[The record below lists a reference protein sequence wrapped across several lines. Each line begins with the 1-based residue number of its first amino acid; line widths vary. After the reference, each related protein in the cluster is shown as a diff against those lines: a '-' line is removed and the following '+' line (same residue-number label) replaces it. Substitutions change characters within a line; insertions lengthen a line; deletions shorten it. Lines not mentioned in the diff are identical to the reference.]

1 MQGAWSED
9 GRKAPWVKS
18 REPLLERKGSGSQSP
33 HSSGEAANDR
43 GAKEGRKVNSEQEE
57 IWLHR
62 LPPVPERATRGKDS
76 LESCAENVRLSQGS
90 RQVWTVRM
98 LEALARGNEGRQW
111 HTLIDKVWSP
121 QALARAV
128 KTVTARKGAAG
139 VDGQTTK
146 AFAKRGA
153 EEIADITRLLREGR
167 YEPRPVKR
175 QWIEK
180 PGSKDLRPLGIPT
193 VRDRVVQSAL
203 LYVMEPIF
211 EIGFAEHSYGFR
223 PGRGA
228 RQAVERVESLLEAG
242 NTWVVD
248 ADIKGY
254 FDSIPQDQLLARVR
268 EKIADGRMLAL
279 LEKFLRQG
287 VMETAEGWLPTESG
301 TPQGAVIS
309 PLLANIYLNP
319 LDHQMAGREREMT
332 RYADD
337 FVILCRTE
345 AQAHEALAEVQA
357 WMSAAGLTLHP
368 DKTRI
373 IDASLRGGFDFL
385 GWHFERGLRWPREKS
400 QSRFKDAIRQQ
411 TGRSDGRSLAVII
424 QSVNRMTRGWGNYF
438 RGGVRN
444 VPERLDGWLRMR
456 LRSILRRRK
465 KRKGRGHALD
475 HQRYPNAYFIRA
487 GLTFLITVTHPDP
500 PAPRRT

>member
-1 MQGAWSED
+1 VNREQNSI
-9 GRKAPWVKS
+9 RLHTAPSV
-18 REPLLERKGSGSQSP
+18 PLG
-33 HSSGEAANDR
+33 
-43 GAKEGRKVNSEQEE
+43 
-57 IWLHR
+57 
-62 LPPVPERATRGKDS
+62 ATRGADS
-76 LESCAENVRLSQGS
+76 QEPCAEIAWLSPGS
-90 RQVWTVRM
+90 RRVWTVRM
-98 LEALARGNEGRQW
+98 QEALVRGNEGRKW

-121 QALARAV
+121 QALETAV

-146 AFAKRGA
+146 AFAKSGA
-153 EEIADITRLLREGR
+153 EEIDVITRLLREGR

-175 QWIEK
+175 RWIEK

-223 PGRGA
+223 PGRSA
-228 RQAVERVESLLEAG
+228 RQAVERVETLLEAG

-268 EKIADGRMLAL
+268 EKISDGRILAL

-287 VMETAEGWLPTESG
+287 VMDTACGWQPTENG

-309 PLLANIYLNP
+309 PLLANIYLTP
-319 LDHQMAGREREMT
+319 LDHQMAGRGREMI

-345 AQAHEALAEVQA
+345 AEAREALGEVQA
-357 WMSAAGLTLHP
+357 WMAAAGLTLHP
-368 DKTRI
+368 GKTRI
-373 IDASLRGGFDFL
+373 VDAAVKGGFEFL
-385 GWHFERGLRWPREKS
+385 GWHFERGYRWPREKS
-400 QSRFKDAIRQQ
+400 QARFKDAIRQQ
-411 TGRSDGRSLAVII
+411 TGRSDGRSLEEII
-424 QSVNRMTRGWGNYF
+424 RNVNRRVRGWGNYF
-438 RGGVRN
+438 RGGVRY
-444 VPERLDGWLRMR
+444 VPIKLDQWMRMR
-456 LRSILRRRK
+456 LRSILRHRE
-465 KRKGRGHALD
+465 KRDGRAKGRD

-487 GLTFLITVTHPDP
+487 GMTFLITVTHPDP
-500 PAPRRT
+500 PVPRQK